1 MKKMNAATLI
11 PVLVILMV
19 VTACNQNRTDNSAV
33 SKNPAD
39 NTTSTAGSPASSPA
53 KTTTTTTSAPKD
65 ISGKYTVSGTN
76 ENGAG
81 DYKGTLDVTKRDEVY
96 QFSWDTAGKK
106 FDGVG
111 VQNASAVAVSFADGT
126 NGKGCGVVLYK
137 INADGS
143 LDGKAGYW
151 GVNESETETATR
163 TSGSDLVGEYD
174 IKGTNPEGKDY
185 TGKLSVKAAGSG
197 YAFSW
202 AGANPLQGFGI
213 KQGDSVAVGIGGE
226 QCSFVS
232 YVVNSD
238 GSLDGKWG
246 SYGSTSVGTETAKKQ

>member
-1 MKKMNAATLI
+1 MKKMNAAMIIT
-11 PVLVILMV
+11 VLAFLMIV
-19 VTACNQNRTDNSAV
+19 LACNQTQTDNSATD
-33 SKNPAD
+33 KKPAD
-39 NTTSTAGSPASSPA
+39 NTKTVNSPASSPA
-53 KTTTTTTSAPKD
+53 KTTTTTTTSAPKD

-111 VQNASAVAVSFADGT
+111 VQNASAAAVSFTVGT

-151 GVNESETETATR
+151 GVNESETEKATR

-174 IKGTNPEGKDY
+174 TKGTNPEGKDY

-232 YVVNSD
+232 YVVNAD

-246 SYGSTSVGTETAKKQ
+246 SYGSTSVGTESAKKQ